1 MMSYRMSRMGF
12 SRKKPSLWL
21 SRKTRSRLEG
31 VKTLSSIVARKN
43 PLVDSLATSKEIFDS
58 TYRIINGK
66 EPPRLL
72 PSLWNSH
79 NRTRIVPQRLHRIS
93 MVRRPHPF
101 DCQCPFHGGHA
112 SRMNPRLRGI
122 GRRLKLGPQR

>member
-1 MMSYRMSRMGF
+1 MGF

-31 VKTLSSIVARKN
+31 VKILSSIVARKN

-66 EPPRLL
+66 ERDF
-72 PSLWNSH
+72 SLRSG
-79 NRTRIVPQRLHRIS
+79 TPIIAPE
-93 MVRRPHPF
+93 
-101 DCQCPFHGGHA
+101 
-112 SRMNPRLRGI
+112 
-122 GRRLKLGPQR
+122 